1 MNNGEEPNGGE
12 CSTSLAKVK
21 TSESEVLQ
29 HPWPYPAPLFI
40 RHYCCDCYECTFAVT
55 TIALL

>member
-1 MNNGEEPNGGE
+1 MNNGEEPKDGE

-29 HPWPYPAPLFI
+29 HPIWCRYSYGI
-40 RHYCCDCYECTFAVT
+40 IVV
-55 TIALL
+55 IAMSVLLRLRLLHC